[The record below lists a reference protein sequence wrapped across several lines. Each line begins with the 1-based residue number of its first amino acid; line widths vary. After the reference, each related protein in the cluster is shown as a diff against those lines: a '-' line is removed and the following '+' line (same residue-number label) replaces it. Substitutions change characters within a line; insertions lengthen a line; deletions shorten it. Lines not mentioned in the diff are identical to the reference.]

1 MEIGYSVKD
10 VEQKT
15 AIFIATLSW
24 KILFGINDSIGKYQY
39 WH

>member
-15 AIFIATLSW
+15 AIFIAIFSR
-24 KILFGINDSIGKYQY
+24 KILFGINDSIGKYRY
-39 WH
+39 